1 MNEIFTGL
9 VCLICLGK
17 LCTLSIRRFLEIRR
31 QKGKSKGRETFFSL
45 LPPPPPDSKTSS
57 PLTPKEGLF
66 LRLDALCWVS
76 LIVAY
81 SPRSGSLDCQSL
93 QNFRLWCCPN
103 TVLCVHYHKLYSTV
117 AHRDKTL
124 PRIQNTSRIQK
135 HIPKSKNV
143 LDSGKYFGFLEVFLD
158 SGTCFVLTSHRSIPE
173 RRCSLKF
180 CNTFR
185 LNSDLLL
192 TCSSLTFQTFL
203 EFLSSHTVD
212 VSLKE
217 AVNQRIHTLLVSL

>member
-1 MNEIFTGL
+1 MCG
-9 VCLICLGK
+9 
-17 LCTLSIRRFLEIRR
+17 
-31 QKGKSKGRETFFSL
+31 
-45 LPPPPPDSKTSS
+45 
-57 PLTPKEGLF
+57 
-66 LRLDALCWVS
+66 VS

-81 SPRSGSLDCQSL
+81 SPRNGSLDCQSL

-103 TVLCVHYHKLYSTV
+103 TALCVHYHKLYSTL

-124 PRIQNTSRIQK
+124 PRIQKTRPRIQNTSQN
-135 HIPKSKNV
+135 PSV
-143 LDSGKYFGFLEVFLD
+143 LDPGKYVGILNVFLVFKTCFEFVEVFFD
-158 SGTCFVLTSHRSIPE
+158 SGTCFVPTSHRSIPE
-173 RRCSLKF
+173 RPYSLKF
-180 CNTFR
+180 CNTFQFN
-185 LNSDLLL
+185 NSDLLL